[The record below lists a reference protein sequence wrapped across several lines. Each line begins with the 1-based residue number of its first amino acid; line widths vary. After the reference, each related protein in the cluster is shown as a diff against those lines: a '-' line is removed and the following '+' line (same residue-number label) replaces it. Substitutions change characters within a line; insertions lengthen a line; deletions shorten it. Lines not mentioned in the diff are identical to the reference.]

1 VEDLELCQNIKNRK
15 CNESI
20 KILHERH
27 AALIVSV
34 STRLSKK
41 YNNWNL
47 TQEIIDDSYY
57 ITYNSAMK
65 YDPNKKT
72 KFSTFLANETK
83 WAYLNKCNKHKNVNQ
98 KLSAL
103 ESFPLP
109 IADEKQEVINKKNE
123 IMNSI
128 NLIIEQNPDE
138 RIRKIFHLRYVIGK
152 KNGVM
157 PWHMIGSSVG
167 LSAQGCINLH
177 KSGIKFLKEKL
188 KQEGIKC

>member
-1 VEDLELCQNIKNRK
+1 MEDLELCQNIKNWK
-15 CNESI
+15 CNDSV
-20 KILHERH
+20 KILHDRH

-57 ITYNSAMK
+57 ITYNSAIK
-65 YDPNKKT
+65 YDPGKKT

-83 WAYLNKCNKHKNVNQ
+83 WAYLNKCNKHKNINQ

-103 ESFPLP
+103 ESFPAP
-109 IADEKQEVINKKNE
+109 IADESHEVKYRRNE
-123 IMNSI
+123 IMDSI
-128 NLIIEQNPDE
+128 NLIIDQNTDE
-138 RIRKIFHLRYVIGK
+138 RIRKIFHLRYVVGK

-157 PWHMIGSSVG
+157 PWHIVGSRVG

>member
-1 VEDLELCQNIKNRK
+1 
-15 CNESI
+15 
-20 KILHERH
+20 
-27 AALIVSV
+27 V

-65 YDPNKKT
+65 YDPGKKT

-83 WAYLNKCNKHKNVNQ
+83 WAYLNKCNKHKNANQ

-103 ESFPLP
+103 ESFPVP
-109 IADEKQEVINKKNE
+109 IADEHQASIHHHNE

-128 NLIIEQNPDE
+128 NLIIKQNPDK
-138 RIRKIFHLRYVIGK
+138 RIRDIFQLRYIVGK
-152 KNGVM
+152 RNGVM
-157 PWHMIGSSVG
+157 PWHMVGSRVG

-177 KSGIKFLKEKL
+177 KSGINFLKEKL